1 LPSSK
6 PFGLL
11 YKVLPIIHFILYEL
25 AFIRRQR
32 TMHIA
37 HISTSVTLNQTVFNQ
52 MVYQQK
58 KGHQVVAL
66 CPDDEWT
73 RPIKYRDIPVIH
85 VPFLWHDAKASL
97 TSALLRTFQIC
108 RQKKFDVVHTH
119 TLLPGIAGRVAARL
133 AGVPCVVHTFHSW
146 QPHLYKSLAFRGAF
160 YATEIFASHFAHA
173 ILFQNPDDL
182 NSWSRI
188 PGIPIQKG
196 TLVGNGI
203 DFSAIAKKVSSDARE
218 KIRKEFGISDDTFVV
233 AYVARFE
240 PQKGHFFLLQTLKHL
255 IQQVDRK
262 VVALLVGIGVDQPK
276 IEAETERLNLQD
288 VVYFTGYRQ
297 DVPDI
302 LTASDVSI
310 MTSHYEGIPRALME
324 SMALGIPVVATDVP
338 GTRTLIRSDKTGL
351 LVDYGDVP
359 GLSEALI
366 RVLTDPALA
375 KRLGANG
382 RVLVQTKFNEYT
394 VADRVE
400 EIYKHIL
407 KDKYSPLPQWELDA
421 G

>member
-1 LPSSK
+1 M
-6 PFGLL
+6 
-11 YKVLPIIHFILYEL
+11 
-25 AFIRRQR
+25 Q
-32 TMHIA
+32 IA
-37 HISTSVTLNQTVFNQ
+37 HISTSITLNQTVFNQ

-58 KGHQVVAL
+58 QGHRVVAL

-73 RPIKYRDIPVIH
+73 KPIKYRDIPVIH

-108 RQKKFDVVHTH
+108 RQEKFDVVHTH
-119 TLLPGIAGRVAARL
+119 TLLPGIAGRIAARL

-146 QPHLYKSLAFRGAF
+146 QPHLYKSLAFRWAF
-160 YATEIFASHFAHA
+160 YATEITASHFAHA

-182 NSWSRI
+182 KSWIRI
-188 PGIPIQKG
+188 PAIPIQKG

-203 DFSAIAKKVSSDARE
+203 DFSAIAKRVGAGARE
-218 KIRKEFGISDDTFVV
+218 KIRKEFGISDDAFVITN
-233 AYVARFE
+233 VARFE
-240 PQKGHFFLLQTLKHL
+240 PQKGHIFLLQTLKHL

-262 VVALLVGIGVDQPK
+262 VVAVLVGIGIDQPK
-276 IEAETERLNLQD
+276 IEAEVQRLNLQD

-302 LTASDVSI
+302 LTASDVSV

-338 GTRTLIRSDKTGL
+338 GTRSLIRSGQTGL

-366 RVLTDPALA
+366 RVSNDPALA
-375 KRLGANG
+375 RKLGESG
-382 RVLVQTKFNEYT
+382 RHLVQTRFNEYT

-400 EIYKHIL
+400 DVYKHVL
-407 KDKYSPLPQWELDA
+407 NDKFSPLPQWELDT